1 MVATKRVGKTVRAKS
16 GRAREQED
24 ARARLIEAAMALF
37 AEKGYEGTSVRDLAT
52 AAGVN
57 VAAVSYHFG
66 SKDALYHEAL
76 RACLAPCA
84 EMRERMQVHLDV
96 ALRRKSRGAAEN
108 ALRGC
113 IQDFLGVLVSPAAR
127 HSHLVMREQSEA
139 KPRFEPVIREFFQP
153 VGSILQQVIFMLAP
167 GLSEMQVF
175 MVISGIIGQ
184 CLHIYKARASY
195 RVLAKVD
202 SHSAE
207 YIEMASKHIA
217 HLTALGLRGLERE
230 KGDGARYLRG

>member
-1 MVATKRVGKTVRAKS
+1 MVAKKRVGKTVRAKPV
-16 GRAREQED
+16 RAPEPED
-24 ARARLIEAAMALF
+24 ARGRLIDSAIALF

-52 AAGVN
+52 TAGVN

-76 RACLAPCA
+76 RACLAPCG
-84 EMRERMQVHLDV
+84 EMRERMQVHLDA
-96 ALRRKSRGAAEN
+96 ALRTKTRKAAED

-113 IQDFLGVLVSPAAR
+113 VEDFLHVLMSPEAT
-127 HSHLVMREQSEA
+127 HSHLVMREQSEG

-153 VGSILQQVIFMLAP
+153 VGTILREVILMLAP
-167 GLSEMQVF
+167 GLSDMQVF

-184 CLHIYKARASY
+184 CLHIYKARVSY
-195 RVLAKVD
+195 RVLAGVD
-202 SHSAE
+202 SHSPE
-207 YIEMASKHIA
+207 YIEAVSKHIA

-230 KGDGARYLRG
+230 KGAS

>member
-1 MVATKRVGKTVRAKS
+1 MVAKKKVGKAVRTKSVRAS
-16 GRAREQED
+16 EQED
-24 ARARLIEAAMALF
+24 ARARLIDAAIKLF

-66 SKDALYHEAL
+66 SKDALYTEAL
-76 RACLAPCA
+76 RSCLAPCG
-84 EMRERMQVHLDV
+84 EMRERMQKHLDA
-96 ALRRKSRGAAEN
+96 ALKNRSRKSAEE

-113 IQDFLGVLVSPAAR
+113 IQNFLEVLVSPAAK
-127 HSHLVMREQSEA
+127 HSHLVMREQSEG
-139 KPRFEPVIREFFQP
+139 KQRFEPVIREFFQP
-153 VGSILQQVIFMLAP
+153 VGSILRAVIVMLAP
-167 GLSEMQVF
+167 GLPEMRVF

-184 CLHIYKARASY
+184 CLHIYKARVSY
-195 RVLAKVD
+195 RVLAGVD
-202 SHSAE
+202 SHNPE

-230 KGDGARYLRG
+230 KGTN

>member
-1 MVATKRVGKTVRAKS
+1 MVAKKKVGKAVRTKSVRAS
-16 GRAREQED
+16 EQED
-24 ARARLIEAAMALF
+24 ARARLIDAAIKLF

-66 SKDALYHEAL
+66 SKDALYTEAL
-76 RACLAPCA
+76 RSCLAPCG
-84 EMRERMQVHLDV
+84 EMRERMQKHLDA
-96 ALRRKSRGAAEN
+96 ALKNRSRKSAEE

-113 IQDFLGVLVSPAAR
+113 IQNFLEVLVSPAAK
-127 HSHLVMREQSEA
+127 HSHLVMREQSEG
-139 KPRFEPVIREFFQP
+139 KQRFEPVIREFFQP
-153 VGSILQQVIFMLAP
+153 VGSILREVILMLAP
-167 GLSEMQVF
+167 GLPEMRVF

-184 CLHIYKARASY
+184 CLHIYKARVSY
-195 RVLAKVD
+195 RVLAGVD
-202 SHSAE
+202 SHSPE

-230 KGDGARYLRG
+230 KGTN

>member
-1 MVATKRVGKTVRAKS
+1 MVAKKRVGKAVRAKS
-16 GRAREQED
+16 IRASEQED
-24 ARARLIEAAMALF
+24 ARARLIEAAIALF

-96 ALRRKSRGAAEN
+96 AVALPRKSRRAAEN

-127 HSHLVMREQSEA
+127 HSQLVMREQSEG

-153 VGSILQQVIFMLAP
+153 VGTILREVILMLAP
-167 GLSEMQVF
+167 GLSDMQVF

-184 CLHIYKARASY
+184 CLHIYKARVSY
-195 RVLAKVD
+195 RVLAGVD
-202 SHSAE
+202 SHSPE
-207 YIEMASKHIA
+207 YIGMASQHMA
-217 HLTALGLRGLERE
+217 HLTALGLRELERE
-230 KGDGARYLRG
+230 KGAS

>member
-1 MVATKRVGKTVRAKS
+1 
-16 GRAREQED
+16 
-24 ARARLIEAAMALF
+24 MALF

-84 EMRERMQVHLDV
+84 EMRKRMQAHLDAALSSKTPKAAEE
-96 ALRRKSRGAAEN
+96 ALRM
-108 ALRGC
+108 C
-113 IQDFLGVLVSPAAR
+113 IRDFLELLMSPAAR

-153 VGSILQQVIFMLAP
+153 VGTILREVILMIAP
-167 GLSEMQVF
+167 GLSEMMVF
-175 MVISGIIGQ
+175 MTISGIIGQ
-184 CLHIYKARASY
+184 CLHTYKARASY
-195 RVLAKVD
+195 RVLAGVD
-202 SHSAE
+202 SHSPE
-207 YIEMASKHIA
+207 YLEMVSQHIA
-217 HLTALGLRGLERE
+217 HLTALGLRGMERE
-230 KGDGARYLRG
+230 KAVS

>member
-1 MVATKRVGKTVRAKS
+1 MVAKKKVGKAVRTKS
-16 GRAREQED
+16 VRVSEQED
-24 ARARLIEAAMALF
+24 ARARLIDAAIKLF
-37 AEKGYEGTSVRDLAT
+37 ADKGYEGTSVRDLAT

-66 SKDALYHEAL
+66 SKDELYHEAL
-76 RACLAPCA
+76 RACLAPCG
-84 EMRERMQVHLDV
+84 EMRERMQKHLDA
-96 ALRRKSRGAAEN
+96 ALKSRSRKSAEE

-113 IQDFLGVLVSPAAR
+113 IQDFLEVLVSPAAR
-127 HSHLVMREQSEA
+127 HSHLVMREQSEG
-139 KPRFEPVIREFFQP
+139 KQRFEPVIREFFQP
-153 VGSILQQVIFMLAP
+153 VGSILREVILMLAP
-167 GLSEMQVF
+167 GLPEMRVF

-184 CLHIYKARASY
+184 CLHIYKARVSY
-195 RVLAKVD
+195 RVLAGVD

-230 KGDGARYLRG
+230 KGAS

>member
-1 MVATKRVGKTVRAKS
+1 MIAKKRVGEVARAKS
-16 GRAREQED
+16 VRVSRNGAPEQED
-24 ARARLIEAAMALF
+24 ARGRLIDAAIALF
-37 AEKGYEGTSVRDLAT
+37 AETGYEGTSVRDLAT

-76 RACLAPCA
+76 RSCLAPCG
-84 EMRERMQVHLDV
+84 EMRERMQAHLDA
-96 ALRRKSRGAAEN
+96 ALRAKTRKAAEE

-113 IQDFLGVLVSPAAR
+113 IQDFLAVLMSPAGR

-153 VGSILQQVIFMLAP
+153 VGSILQQVILMLAP
-167 GLSEMQVF
+167 KLPQMSAF

-184 CLHIYKARASY
+184 CLHVYKARATY
-195 RVLAKVD
+195 RVLAGVD
-202 SHSAE
+202 SHSPE
-207 YIEMASKHIA
+207 YIGMVSKHIA

-230 KGDGARYLRG
+230 KGAS

>member
-1 MVATKRVGKTVRAKS
+1 MVAKKKVGKAVRTKS
-16 GRAREQED
+16 VHASEQED
-24 ARARLIEAAMALF
+24 ARARLIDAAIKLF

-66 SKDALYHEAL
+66 SKDALYTEAL
-76 RACLAPCA
+76 RSCLAPCG
-84 EMRERMQVHLDV
+84 EMRERMQKHLDA
-96 ALRRKSRGAAEN
+96 ALKNRSCKSAEE

-113 IQDFLGVLVSPAAR
+113 IQNFLEVLVSPAAK
-127 HSHLVMREQSEA
+127 HSHLVMREQSEG
-139 KPRFEPVIREFFQP
+139 KQRFEPVIREFFQP
-153 VGSILQQVIFMLAP
+153 VGSILRAVIVMLAP
-167 GLSEMQVF
+167 GLPEMRVF

-184 CLHIYKARASY
+184 CLHIYKARVSY
-195 RVLAKVD
+195 RVLAGVD
-202 SHSAE
+202 SHSPE

-230 KGDGARYLRG
+230 KVAN

>member
-1 MVATKRVGKTVRAKS
+1 MVAKKKVGKAVRTKSVRAS
-16 GRAREQED
+16 EQED
-24 ARARLIEAAMALF
+24 ARARLIDAAIKLF

-66 SKDALYHEAL
+66 SKDALYTEAL
-76 RACLAPCA
+76 RSCLAPCG
-84 EMRERMQVHLDV
+84 EMRERMQKHLDA
-96 ALRRKSRGAAEN
+96 ALKNRSCKSAEE

-113 IQDFLGVLVSPAAR
+113 IQNFLEVLVSPAAK
-127 HSHLVMREQSEA
+127 HSHLVMREQSEG
-139 KPRFEPVIREFFQP
+139 KQRFEPVIREFFQP
-153 VGSILQQVIFMLAP
+153 VGSILRAVIVMLAP
-167 GLSEMQVF
+167 GLPEMRVF

-184 CLHIYKARASY
+184 CLHIYKARVSY
-195 RVLAKVD
+195 RVLAGVD
-202 SHSAE
+202 SHSPE

-230 KGDGARYLRG
+230 KGTN

>member
-1 MVATKRVGKTVRAKS
+1 MVAKKKVGKAVRTKS
-16 GRAREQED
+16 VRVSEQED
-24 ARARLIEAAMALF
+24 ARARLIDVAIKLF

-66 SKDALYHEAL
+66 SKDELYHEAL
-76 RACLAPCA
+76 RACLAPCG
-84 EMRERMQVHLDV
+84 EMRERMQKHLDA
-96 ALRRKSRGAAEN
+96 ALKNRSRKAAEE

-113 IQDFLGVLVSPAAR
+113 IQDFLEMLVSPAAR
-127 HSHLVMREQSEA
+127 HSHLVMREQSEG
-139 KPRFEPVIREFFQP
+139 KQRFEPVIREFFQP
-153 VGSILQQVIFMLAP
+153 VGSILREVILMLAP
-167 GLSEMQVF
+167 GLPEMRVF

-184 CLHIYKARASY
+184 CLHIYKARVSY
-195 RVLAKVD
+195 RVLAGVD
-202 SHSAE
+202 SHSPE

-230 KGDGARYLRG
+230 KVAN

>member
-1 MVATKRVGKTVRAKS
+1 MIAKKKVGKAVRTKSVRAS
-16 GRAREQED
+16 EQED
-24 ARARLIEAAMALF
+24 ARARLIDAAIKLF

-66 SKDALYHEAL
+66 SKDALYTEAL
-76 RACLAPCA
+76 RSCLAPCG
-84 EMRERMQVHLDV
+84 EMRERMQKHLDA
-96 ALRRKSRGAAEN
+96 ALKNRSCKSAEE

-113 IQDFLGVLVSPAAR
+113 IQNFLEVLVSPAAK
-127 HSHLVMREQSEA
+127 HSHLVMREQSEG
-139 KPRFEPVIREFFQP
+139 KQRFEPVIREFFQP
-153 VGSILQQVIFMLAP
+153 VGSILREVILMLAP
-167 GLSEMQVF
+167 GLPEMRVF

-184 CLHIYKARASY
+184 CLHIYKARVSY
-195 RVLAKVD
+195 RVLAGVD
-202 SHSAE
+202 SHSPE

-230 KGDGARYLRG
+230 KVAN

>member
-1 MVATKRVGKTVRAKS
+1 MVAKKRVGKTVRMKS
-16 GRAREQED
+16 VRAPEQDD
-24 ARARLIEAAMALF
+24 ARARLIDAAIELF
-37 AEKGYEGTSVRDLAT
+37 AKKGYEGTSVRDLAT

-66 SKDALYHEAL
+66 SKDELYHESL
-76 RACLAPCA
+76 RACLAGCKT
-84 EMRERMQVHLDV
+84 MRDLMKVHLDV
-96 ALRRKSRGAAEN
+96 AQRTKTRKAAEE

-113 IQDFLGVLVSPAAR
+113 IQDFLEVLVSPAAR
-127 HSHLVMREQSEA
+127 HSHLVMREQSEG

-153 VGSILQQVIFMLAP
+153 VGIILREVILMLAP
-167 GLSEMQVF
+167 GLSQMQVF

-184 CLHIYKARASY
+184 CLHIYKARVSY
-195 RVLAKVD
+195 RVLAGVD
-202 SHSAE
+202 SHSPE

-230 KGDGARYLRG
+230 KGAS

>member
-1 MVATKRVGKTVRAKS
+1 MVAKKKVGKAVRTKS
-16 GRAREQED
+16 VRVSEQED
-24 ARARLIEAAMALF
+24 ARARLIDAAIKLF

-66 SKDALYHEAL
+66 SKDALYTEAL
-76 RACLAPCA
+76 RACLAPCG
-84 EMRERMQVHLDV
+84 EMRERMQKHLDA
-96 ALRRKSRGAAEN
+96 ALRTKTRKAGEE

-113 IQDFLGVLVSPAAR
+113 IQDFLEVLVSPAAR
-127 HSHLVMREQSEA
+127 HSHLVMREQSEG
-139 KPRFEPVIREFFQP
+139 KQRFEPVIREFFQP
-153 VGSILQQVIFMLAP
+153 VGSILREVILMLAP
-167 GLSEMQVF
+167 GLPEIRVF

-184 CLHIYKARASY
+184 CLHIYKARVSY
-195 RVLAKVD
+195 RVLAGVD
-202 SHSAE
+202 SHSPE

-230 KGDGARYLRG
+230 KVAD

>member
-1 MVATKRVGKTVRAKS
+1 MVAKKKVGKAVRTKSVRAS
-16 GRAREQED
+16 EQED
-24 ARARLIEAAMALF
+24 ARARLIDAAIKLF

-66 SKDALYHEAL
+66 SKDELYHEAL
-76 RACLAPCA
+76 RACLAPCG
-84 EMRERMQVHLDV
+84 EMRERMQKHLDA
-96 ALRRKSRGAAEN
+96 ALKNRSRKAAEE

-113 IQDFLGVLVSPAAR
+113 IQDFLEMLVSPAAR
-127 HSHLVMREQSEA
+127 HSHLVMREQSEG
-139 KPRFEPVIREFFQP
+139 KQRFEPVIREFFQP
-153 VGSILQQVIFMLAP
+153 VGSILREVILMLAP
-167 GLSEMQVF
+167 GLPEMRVF

-184 CLHIYKARASY
+184 CLHIYKARVSY
-195 RVLAKVD
+195 RVLAGVD
-202 SHSAE
+202 SHSPE

-230 KGDGARYLRG
+230 KVAN